1 MITKRHPYILLF
13 ASFIGLFA
21 SIKLI
26 IEKIAVLADSSYV
39 PSCDINPVLACGS
52 VINTPQAAF
61 FGFPNPIIGIIGF
74 TAVFVLAV
82 LFLFKIPLPSFIPIG
97 LLFGSILGFFFICY
111 LIYQS
116 LYTISALCPWC
127 MVVWAS
133 LLIILWQNIV
143 YAAKTNVFNL
153 PTRFTAVIVILDW
166 FILASFFLII
176 IGLIFLNWIDFWLG
190 W

>member
-1 MITKRHPYILLF
+1 MISRRHPYVLIF
-13 ASFIGLFA
+13 ASFLGLFA

-26 IEKIAVLADSSYV
+26 IEKIAVLSDATYI

-52 VINTPQAAF
+52 VINTPQASA
-61 FGFPNPIIGIIGF
+61 FGFPNPIIGIVGF

-82 LFLFKIPLPSFIPIG
+82 LFLVKVPLPPLVPIG
-97 LLFGSILGFFFICY
+97 LLAGSVLGLFFVCY

-133 LLIILWQNIV
+133 LFIILWQNV
-143 YAAKTNVFNL
+143 MYAAYVNVFKL
-153 PTRFTAVIVILDW
+153 PGRLAETVVMLDW
-166 FILASFFLII
+166 FIVTALFVTLT
-176 IGLIFLNWIDFWLG
+176 GLIFLNWLDFWLG